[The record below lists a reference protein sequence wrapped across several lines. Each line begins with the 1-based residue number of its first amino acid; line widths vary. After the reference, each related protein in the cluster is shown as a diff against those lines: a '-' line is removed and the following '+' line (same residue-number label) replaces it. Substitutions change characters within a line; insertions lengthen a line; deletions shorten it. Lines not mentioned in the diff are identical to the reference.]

1 MKILSA
7 FIKLFLII
15 FETSAMGAEKVP
27 AQIAWASLNSY
38 LDAMTHQNKKA
49 ILIIGCSHEDSATA
63 TEDHRHL
70 DAWCVNIKDPEPYI
84 PHYYKLGTTYTPL
97 DKQQQQ
103 QRWDFLK
110 ANDELDITH
119 SHLYPL
125 SSYRGKFD
133 IVLLERNW
141 ETTLSNVWTLFNA
154 ASFLKPGGELVID
167 IHSSYRFSAYENYDN
182 SYRAA
187 LGKPY
192 NLHLTSG
199 HSYAARRKEIP
210 QELDNQIALNRDFLF
225 NFYGKSYQEFRG
237 EADQIPS
244 EWDPQLLHD
253 SIIEK
258 YKQYNKTYTAS
269 NNSRSIAPAVPQL
282 KGVADYLICWFF
294 KDPILIK
301 GGILSYNSRQTDY
314 LIIIKTQATQ
324 DHERAWKS
332 EIQRYLKENKSSKG
346 N

>member
-1 MKILSA
+1 MKMTST

-15 FETSAMGAEKVP
+15 FETSAMEAQEAA
-27 AQIAWASLNSY
+27 AQISWASLNSY
-38 LDAMTHQNKKA
+38 LDAMTHQNRKA
-49 ILIIGCSHEDSATA
+49 ILIVGCGHEDSATPI
-63 TEDHRHL
+63 EDHRHL

-84 PHYYKLGTTYTPL
+84 PHYYKFGTTYTPL

-103 QRWDFLK
+103 ERWKSLK
-110 ANDELDITH
+110 ANEELNITNN
-119 SHLYPL
+119 HLYTL

-133 IVLLERNW
+133 VVVLERNW

-182 SYRAA
+182 SHRAA
-187 LGKPY
+187 HGKPY

-225 NFYGKSYQEFRG
+225 NFYGKSYQELRG

-244 EWDPQLLHD
+244 EWNPQTLHD

-258 YKQYNKTYTAS
+258 YKQYNKTYTPS

-282 KGVADYLICWFF
+282 TGMADYLIYWFF

-301 GGILSYNSRQTDY
+301 DGVLKYNGRQTDY
-314 LIIIKTQATQ
+314 LIITKTQATL
-324 DHERAWKS
+324 DHERTWKS
-332 EIQRYLKENKSSKG
+332 EIQRYLKENKSS
-346 N
+346 NAN